1 MRIGGRGNNPAIAF
15 AFAGKGTYTTL
26 HSAGEPEGGGWRVCA
41 FIEPWGSNLRT
52 ACSSGLRAG
61 AQPAQLPS
69 RGESSGRAAAG
80 ATALFVGPAKP
91 GSSLRS
97 ARRRSDSAVAGL
109 RTREAAARA
118 AQRAAN
124 FPCNIIRRLRL
135 LRPRPSKAPVQK
147 TVATRGA
154 KYNKGRHPLSCAS
167 ARGLRPK
174 SCVRERTSQAPV
186 QCPDLVRPRHANCR

>member
-1 MRIGGRGNNPAIAF
+1 M
-15 AFAGKGTYTTL
+15 
-26 HSAGEPEGGGWRVCA
+26 CA
-41 FIEPWGSNLRT
+41 FIELWRRDLRT
-52 ACSSGLRAG
+52 TCSSGLRVGVAVFVT
-61 AQPAQLPS
+61 S
-69 RGESSGRAAAG
+69 RRGESSGRAAAG

-91 GSSLRS
+91 VRSLRS

-154 KYNKGRHPLSCAS
+154 QYNKGRHPLSCAS

-174 SCVRERTSQAPV
+174 SCVWNQTSQALV